1 MVKRHIVFVLIVI
14 AILVGVFFM
23 NKQEASDHLV
33 EADFAQSIQLEE
45 EENDI
50 IEDEKLIVDI
60 KGEVEKPGVY
70 EMNHDARVADV
81 VTIAGGFTTNA
92 DEKQIN
98 LAQKVIDEMVIIVPK
113 EGEQLTNVL
122 SPISNGPAN
131 GSNDSEKVRI
141 NSATKD
147 EIETLNGIGP
157 KKAQAII
164 DYREENGPF
173 QTVEDLTNVSG
184 IGEKTVENIR
194 DSVIIP

>member
-23 NKQEASDHLV
+23 NKQESSDHLV